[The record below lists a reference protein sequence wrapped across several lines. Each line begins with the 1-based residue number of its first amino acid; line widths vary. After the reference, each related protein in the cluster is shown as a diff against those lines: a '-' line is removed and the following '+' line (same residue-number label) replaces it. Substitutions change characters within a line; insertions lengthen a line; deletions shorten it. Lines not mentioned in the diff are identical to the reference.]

1 MLLGNSRLLKR
12 WRNEPIFHNAS
23 QDARFHM
30 SAFKTGPVVGD
41 MGSFGSTPGVLEFD
55 VHLVGL
61 FSRQLQP
68 CESGERGRIW
78 GFEGCT
84 RIDYAPPPGRRAV
97 GQEQVHGMPSAPFHT
112 MTSVF
117 YGCAWARVGQLS
129 HCVVYL
135 LLFDPSPY
143 GSSVP
148 VLSFKLRP
156 HSKTVSSYNPNLK
169 TALPLWW
176 EPFLSFALTPWAP

>member
-1 MLLGNSRLLKR
+1 
-12 WRNEPIFHNAS
+12 
-23 QDARFHM
+23 M

-84 RIDYAPPPGRRAV
+84 RIDYAPPPLGA
-97 GQEQVHGMPSAPFHT
+97 Q
-112 MTSVF
+112 
-117 YGCAWARVGQLS
+117 GCWARAGSRYAICSIPYNDQ
-129 HCVVYL
+129 CVLWLCVSTCRTTISL
-135 LLFDPSPY
+135 CGLFIII
-143 GSSVP
+143 
-148 VLSFKLRP
+148 
-156 HSKTVSSYNPNLK
+156 
-169 TALPLWW
+169 
-176 EPFLSFALTPWAP
+176 